1 MFDENLLDSSP
12 SRASVLKNVHWLIS
26 LAVGLVFTVAGYFF
40 LLSVLFN
47 LISILTGASVGVPEG
62 RALVVESIAFGVICM
77 LYALMLCYVWA
88 DSKHGGFSPIPWVVV
103 VFLLNLVGFL
113 LYLIYS
119 ASKTGDWKRATIPIA
134 YIIEMIL
141 AGGMIVYPLIYTEA
155 LPKAQLMVSLSAPP
169 PPPPPPP
176 PAAPAPKV
184 VIHKV
189 TMEDIMK
196 APTVIPKTVKV
207 IKDEPE
213 QTPETSVGVVGGVP
227 GGVPGG
233 SASGVIGGIIGGVM
247 GAAAPPPPP
256 PPKAA
261 APKRIRVGGSVEQ
274 ARLIFQPKPEYPPL
288 AKMARIQGTVKL
300 EAIIS
305 KDGTIQDLKVLSGH
319 PLLVKSALDAVQRWR
334 YQPTLLNGDPVEV
347 VTEIDVNFSLAE

>member
-12 SRASVLKNVHWLIS
+12 SRVPVLKNVHWLIG
-26 LAVGLVFTVAGYFF
+26 LAVGVVFTVAGYFF
-40 LLSVLFN
+40 LLAQLFN
-47 LISILTGASVGVPEG
+47 VLGVLTGSSIGVPEG
-62 RALVVESIAFGVICM
+62 RALLAESIAFGVICM
-77 LYALMLCYVWA
+77 FYALMLCYVWA
-88 DSKHGGFSPIPWVVV
+88 DSRHAGFSPIPWVIVV
-103 VFLLNLVGFL
+103 LLLNLVGFL
-113 LYLIYS
+113 IYLIYS
-119 ASKTGDWKRATIPIA
+119 ASRTGEWMRAAIPIA
-134 YIIEMIL
+134 YIFEVIL
-141 AGGMIVYPLIYTEA
+141 VGCLIVYPLIYTEA
-155 LPKAQLMVSLSAPP
+155 LPKAQLMVSLAAPP

-184 VIHKV
+184 VVHRV
-189 TMEDIMK
+189 TMEDVMK

-233 SASGVIGGIIGGVM
+233 SAGGVIGGIIGGVM
-247 GAAAPPPPP
+247 SAAPPPPP

-261 APKRIRVGGSVEQ
+261 APKRIRVGGSVEK
-274 ARLIFQPKPEYPPL
+274 ALLIFGPKPEYPPL

-300 EAIIS
+300 EAVIS